1 MYPDHLSNQ
10 TTIHLSLPG
19 RRELLELLLE
29 EVAARRAANWLA
41 LKWKLQKQRYKQ
53 RRGVH
58 TIITHFLRWSRR
70 REFSAKRSAA
80 VRLQRFY
87 RGCVQAK
94 ILRRQRAEL
103 VREGGYEYFYV

>member
-1 MYPDHLSNQ
+1 MDSMHPTNHQRSK
-10 TTIHLSLPG
+10 SFPE
-19 RRELLELLLE
+19 RKELLETLLE

-80 VRLQRFY
+80 VRLQRFT
-87 RGCVQAK
+87 RGCVQAY
-94 ILRRQRAEL
+94 IRRRRRADM
-103 VREGGYEYFYV
+103 VRYH